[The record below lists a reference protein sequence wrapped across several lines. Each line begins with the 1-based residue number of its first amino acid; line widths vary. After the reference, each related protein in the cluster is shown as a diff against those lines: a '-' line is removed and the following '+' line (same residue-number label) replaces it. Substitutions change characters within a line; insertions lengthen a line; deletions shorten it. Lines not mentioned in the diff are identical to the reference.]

1 MEDLAIAFHIH
12 MDRLLLGRL
21 LLLGPLLYVVLHV
34 ALLRNAGDPVLIL
47 GRYSP
52 RVAVLLA
59 TFAVLLTLATLFAL
73 SRYYRGFMLRELGGL
88 KTALLGVW
96 GVLLLPQ
103 VIPGPY
109 LSQPFHTV
117 YLVLGLFL
125 AVSAQPF
132 LQRMVRQLLTP
143 AGGKALVLVLI
154 SCAMTLVV
162 VEVLMRIWLYQIA
175 PARELS
181 QFFAKPGTS
190 PQFMFV
196 PHPYLSYALQ
206 PGYAPPDHPNRHNA
220 QGYRGAVDITVPKP
234 KGEYRIFVYGGST
247 TYGTG
252 VGDWRGAYPAQLEEV
267 LKARGYSNVTVVN
280 AGVPGYASWESLIDF
295 ELRGLDYDPDMVLI
309 HHGVNDV
316 HARLVDPRDYRGDNT
331 GTRKTWDTSGLALWP
346 YQVPSVLVRFVAMRL
361 QRMNPLSIDDVVW
374 PEGVPGRVRHTEQY
388 HRLGGLTPME
398 ALRANPP
405 VYFDRNVRSHVA
417 LAKAH
422 GVVPVLVT
430 PASAPDVASGAE
442 RYVAA
447 PHYQFALEEETA
459 VLRRIS
465 KDTGVM
471 LIDLPAELP
480 AGQRVWQRDG
490 VHFTSQGGRVVAD
503 ILANHIAPLLPKSR

>member
-1 MEDLAIAFHIH
+1 MALR
-12 MDRLLLGRL
+12 MLLDRLLLGRI
-21 LLLGPLLYVVLHV
+21 LLLGPLLYAVVHV
-34 ALLRNAGDPVLIL
+34 ALLRNVGDPVLIL

-59 TFAVLLTLATLFAL
+59 AFAVLLALAALFAL
-73 SRYYRGFMLRELGGL
+73 SRYYRSFMRRELGGL
-88 KTALLGVW
+88 KTALLAGW
-96 GVLLLPQ
+96 GVFLLPQ
-103 VIPGPY
+103 AVPGPY

-132 LQRMVRQLLTP
+132 LARMGRRLFTP
-143 AGGKALVLVLI
+143 AGGKALLLVLV
-154 SCAMTLVV
+154 SCAVTLVGI
-162 VEVLMRIWLYQIA
+162 EVLMRIWLYQIA
-175 PARELS
+175 PAGELS
-181 QFFAKPGTS
+181 RFFAKPGTS

-206 PGYAPPDHPNRHNA
+206 PNYAPPDSPNRHNA
-220 QGYRGAVDITVPKP
+220 QGYRGAVDIVMPKP

-252 VGDWRGAYPAQLEEV
+252 VGDWRGAYPAQLEAA
-267 LKARGYSNVTVVN
+267 LRARGYANVTVVN

-295 ELRGLDYDPDMVLI
+295 ELRGLDYAPDMVII

-361 QRMNPLSIDDVVW
+361 QRLNPLSIDDVVW

-398 ALRANPP
+398 ALQANPP
-405 VYFDRNVRSHVA
+405 VYFERNVRGHVA

-430 PASAPDVASGAE
+430 PASGPDVASGFE
-442 RYVAA
+442 RYVAT
-447 PHYQFALEEETA
+447 PHYQFALKQEHD

-465 KDTGVM
+465 RETGVM
-471 LIDLPAELP
+471 LIDLQAELP
-480 AGQRVWQRDG
+480 RGQGVWQSDG
-490 VHFTSQGGRVVAD
+490 VHFSTRGGRAVGE
-503 ILANHIAPLLPKSR
+503 ILANQIAPLLPKPN